1 MVNGKASL
9 SYFTFN
15 NRMLPHVTSGFLAKG
30 EMVADFAEIKA
41 KPSKESTTC
50 NGTVALIVVR

>member
-1 MVNGKASL
+1 
-9 SYFTFN
+9 
-15 NRMLPHVTSGFLAKG
+15 MLPHVTSGFLAKG

-41 KPSKESTTC
+41 KPSKESVTC